1 MTSRYFL
8 RSDRIRE
15 LADERHLTHSG
26 VALRLGVSRA
36 HWSQLLNGRRAL
48 TPTARR
54 LILDSGIFAG
64 VPESELWER
73 VAPPLPH
80 AA

>member
-1 MTSRYFL
+1 MTARYFL
-8 RSDRIRE
+8 RTDRVRE
-15 LADERHLTHSG
+15 LADERHLTQTE

-36 HWSQLLNGRRAL
+36 HWSQLLNGHRAL
-48 TPTARR
+48 TPAARR
-54 LILDSGIFAG
+54 LILDSAIFVD

-73 VAPPLPH
+73 VAPPLPR

>member
-8 RSDRIRE
+8 RSDRVRE
-15 LADERHLTHSG
+15 LADERHLTLSE
-26 VALRLGVSRA
+26 VAVRLGVSRA
-36 HWSQLLNGRRAL
+36 HWSQLLNGHRPL
-48 TPTARR
+48 TPTTRR
-54 LILDSGIFAG
+54 LILDSALFAG

-73 VAPPLPH
+73 VAPLLPH

>member
-8 RSDRIRE
+8 RSDRVRE
-15 LADERHLTHSG
+15 LADERHLTHSE

-36 HWSQLLNGRRAL
+36 HWSQLLNGHRAL

-54 LILDSGIFAG
+54 LILDSAIFAG
-64 VPESELWER
+64 VPEGELWER
-73 VAPPLPH
+73 VAPPLPR